1 MTTSEHKHRKLSP
14 NARLAVDFG
23 PLVVFF
29 VANAR
34 ANIFVATGAFMAA
47 MAVAIGVSW
56 AVERRV
62 AMLPLVTL
70 GIVLVFGGL
79 TLWWRDETFI
89 KVKVTVI
96 EALIGATLLV
106 GLAFKKLFA
115 KSLLGMALAIDDE
128 GWRIFTVRFALFSF
142 GLAALNEVVWR
153 TVSTDHWVWFK
164 VGGVPLL
171 TIAFMATQ
179 MPLLQRHSLEREG
192 Q

>member
-1 MTTSEHKHRKLSP
+1 MNQPTERKLSP
-14 NARLAVDFG
+14 AARMGVDFG

-29 VANAR
+29 VANAK

-47 MAVAIGVSW
+47 MLVAIVVSW
-56 AVERRV
+56 SVERRV
-62 AMLPLVTL
+62 ALLPLVTL
-70 GIVLVFGGL
+70 GIVVVFGSL
-79 TLWWRDETFI
+79 TLWLRDETFI
-89 KVKVTVI
+89 KIKVTVI
-96 EALIGATLLV
+96 EALIGTTLLV

-115 KSLLGMALAIDDE
+115 KSLLGMALQIDDD

-153 TVSTDHWVWFK
+153 SVSTDHWVWFK
-164 VGGVPLL
+164 VGGVPIL

-179 MPLLQRHSLEREG
+179 MPMLQRHSLEREG